1 MNTFDYLSSFNNNRH
16 TDLNIIR
23 EIDSLLSTEDIDV
36 RFIPFG
42 CQQESID
49 WINSISVKDRQVVL
63 QWKSNRLSLYL
74 LNYKYKENGKEIIAN
89 GKFFVLRDSEYSDS
103 YVAITIESSKFYRRA
118 LLPFIQSLY
127 PKLLLTFITH
137 KKMRR
142 LLEQFIQKDESY
154 NIIITRASQRL
165 RFQEDPKGRHVMP
178 MVSWPSMS
186 LEDSFQWV
194 YDHNGW
200 FESLSFDV
208 KVNNQLISGISFSRR
223 GLIKANGLIE
233 EVYQSFIKPVT
244 KTLHENIEFF
254 SHRSRLD
261 RPDLSPRPIV
271 VQFDDDQFADIGENQ
286 RFISSLRRMNSA
298 SISVLHGNPYLHVSI
313 LDYLDGSAFDLWI
326 LEQQKLVIVPQL
338 QVSVAAIKRLINH
351 IYDNYAEGNLGNYQ
365 EGY

>member
-1 MNTFDYLSSFNNNRH
+1 
-16 TDLNIIR
+16 
-23 EIDSLLSTEDIDV
+23 
-36 RFIPFG
+36 
-42 CQQESID
+42 
-49 WINSISVKDRQVVL
+49 
-63 QWKSNRLSLYL
+63 
-74 LNYKYKENGKEIIAN
+74 
-89 GKFFVLRDSEYSDS
+89 
-103 YVAITIESSKFYRRA
+103 
-118 LLPFIQSLY
+118 
-127 PKLLLTFITH
+127 
-137 KKMRR
+137 
-142 LLEQFIQKDESY
+142 
-154 NIIITRASQRL
+154 
-165 RFQEDPKGRHVMP
+165 
-178 MVSWPSMS
+178 MS